1 MSNTGKVNNNFK
13 NEEDK
18 KSDAKKIINNIENI
32 NMITEILPELM
43 LFKKYES
50 FNDKDGKELWN
61 MSLISS
67 LSNKLDKIKE
77 LFAKEKV
84 SIEEFETIREPLFE
98 LNIIITDWL
107 MENNKLGV

>member
-1 MSNTGKVNNNFK
+1 MSNVGKLNNNFK

-32 NMITEILPELM
+32 NMLAEILSELV
-43 LFKKYES
+43 LLKKYES
-50 FNDKDGKELWN
+50 YNDEDGKKLWD
-61 MSLISS
+61 MALISS
-67 LSNKLDKIKE
+67 LSNKLDKIKK